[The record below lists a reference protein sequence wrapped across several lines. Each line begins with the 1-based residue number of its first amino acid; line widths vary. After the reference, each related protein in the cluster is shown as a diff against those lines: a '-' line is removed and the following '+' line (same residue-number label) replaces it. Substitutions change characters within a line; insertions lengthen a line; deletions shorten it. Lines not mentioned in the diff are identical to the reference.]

1 MTEQNNAAAE
11 RSAHV
16 ERGPARRIP
25 GETFLVET
33 SPGVFQ
39 LKAVVEAKAEAER
52 LRAALLEARQEG
64 FLTALAMAERRCEDA
79 ARYVRLRARTGE
91 DHTVASTYEQAGAMI
106 RNLPVPDDM
115 RAPTGLEYRGG

>member
-1 MTEQNNAAAE
+1 MSEQNNAAAE

-16 ERGPARRIP
+16 TRGTGRSIP
-25 GETFLVET
+25 GENFLVET

-39 LKAVVEAKAEAER
+39 LKAVVEAR
-52 LRAALLEARQEG
+52 REG
-64 FLTALAMAERRCEDA
+64 FLAALAMAERRCEDA

-106 RNLPVPDDM
+106 RNLPVPADL
-115 RAPTGLEYRGG
+115 REPTGLEYRGG